1 MSRSVLYKR
10 GHNIEPKGYFIVEIS
25 KDKRSL
31 FIAAFNSYGPE
42 SYLMTLKDNIAE
54 LTNIANVAFCVV
66 DAEACRASTSSIMLK
81 LLPVDG
87 HTFGASILKDKFQ
100 TPFGRMSKSLVPQIP
115 RGSTSISGPEFRSNL
130 GVTRMTKLGLAMT

>member
-54 LTNIANVAFCVV
+54 LTLQKFSSDFNLMAMCLAFRN
-66 DAEACRASTSSIMLK
+66 DR
-81 LLPVDG
+81 LLIKDPKN
-87 HTFGASILKDKFQ
+87 ILKNTWWQ
-100 TPFGRMSKSLVPQIP
+100 QSNPEEQINIKINRP
-115 RGSTSISGPEFRSNL
+115 NPNQNSDERQ
-130 GVTRMTKLGLAMT
+130 